1 MPVLVGSTTFSAAA
15 VATAASKA
23 LPPSR
28 RTSRPASAAKGWLV
42 ATSPSPA

>member
-1 MPVLVGSTTFSAAA
+1 VEVGSTTFSAAA

-28 RTSRPASAAKGWLV
+28 STSTPASAASG
-42 ATSPSPA
+42 